1 MRSWRLPEIETPDGS
16 RSPVVLHSDDEA
28 RAVLIGLNPGQEL
41 GDHQV
46 KEHAFIV
53 VVDGTARIE
62 AGGEA
67 IEADAGTLVAFEPD
81 ERHVI
86 ASDSGAKILLLLA
99 PWPGEGHY
107 RGGGGRRPI
116 SASGRPSGG
125 GTSGTGPRPSR
136 S

>member
-16 RSPVVLHSDDEA
+16 RSPVVLHSAAEG
-28 RAVLIGLNPGQEL
+28 RAVVIGLNPGQQL

-53 VVDGTARIE
+53 VVNGTARIE
-62 AGGEA
+62 TGDETL
-67 IEADAGTLVAFEPD
+67 EADAGTLVAFEPD
-81 ERHVI
+81 ERHAI

-107 RGGGGRRPI
+107 RGSEQPAG
-116 SASGRPSGG
+116 
-125 GTSGTGPRPSR
+125 
-136 S
+136 

>member
-1 MRSWRLPEIETPDGS
+1 MTVR
-16 RSPVVLHSDDEA
+16 VVLVEDHA
-28 RAVLIGLNPGQEL
+28 LFRAGVRTEL
-41 GDHQV
+41 GELKAD
-46 KEHAFIV
+46 
-53 VVDGTARIE
+53 DGTARIE

-107 RGGGGRRPI
+107 RGGGGRP
-116 SASGRPSGG
+116 AD
-125 GTSGTGPRPSR
+125 
-136 S
+136 

>member
-16 RSPVVLHSDDEA
+16 RSPVVLDSSAEA

-53 VVDGTARIE
+53 VVDGMVRIE
-62 AGGEA
+62 AGGET
-67 IEADAGTLVAFEPD
+67 IEAGTGTLVKFEPD
-81 ERHVI
+81 ERHVV
-86 ASDSGAKILLLLA
+86 ASESGAKILLLLA

-107 RGGGGRRPI
+107 RGGPDP
-116 SASGRPSGG
+116 SA
-125 GTSGTGPRPSR
+125 
-136 S
+136 